1 MLRKALSICSRR
13 CKDVETSTTCRVAL
27 DLFEEPADMVEG
39 FWLCS
44 IETYSCRR
52 DRAGIRVVAI
62 EQQCC
67 RIETKR
73 LAIYVPSSHQTAKRQ
88 QNISR
93 PRLLRI
99 AAVGVRVSACRVSLV
114 ACSSV
119 ITLWLTGIVFGN
131 NLRRIGGECH
141 DAPAGRLPAAAGARL
156 GALA

>member
-1 MLRKALSICSRR
+1 MLRPARRVELRSPFLKSLLTWLRGFGCVRSRR
-13 CKDVETSTTCRVAL
+13 IRVVA
-27 DLFEEPADMVEG
+27 
-39 FWLCS
+39 
-44 IETYSCRR
+44 IEQVFVSSRSSRYSCRR
-52 DRAGIRVVAI
+52 DRAAMLSDRDQTPCDIR
-62 EQQCC
+62 
-67 RIETKR
+67 TKQ
-73 LAIYVPSSHQTAKRQ
+73 SSQTAKRQ

-119 ITLWLTGIVFGN
+119 ITLWLTGIVFGD